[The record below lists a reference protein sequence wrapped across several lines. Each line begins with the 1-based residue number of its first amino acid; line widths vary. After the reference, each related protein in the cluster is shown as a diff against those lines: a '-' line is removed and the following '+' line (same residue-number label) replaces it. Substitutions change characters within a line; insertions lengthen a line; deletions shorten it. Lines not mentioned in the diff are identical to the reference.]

1 MTRDLYL
8 AAARRLVSQAN
19 PDLEAAARRL
29 VESASKH
36 DIDFSLCFGTVEP
49 SAGRHGP
56 IVRQVCLAVLGAG
69 RTAMLF
75 ISEPVRGLAEGPEA
89 VGERRACI
97 DAACEHLG
105 IHNAARVR
113 IAQALPEP
121 EERWALEAFFGA
133 GFRRVGNLVYLRAEP
148 PALRGKARA
157 DENWPAGITV
167 QRVSDIG
174 GLGSSKERE
183 RVDGEL
189 MQALEDSYI
198 DTLDCPEL
206 CGLRTTDDV
215 LDSHRSTGSYDP
227 AWWWLVRLDGRPCG
241 AMLLNRC
248 PDQKSVE
255 LAYLGLGPQA
265 RGKGLGKQLLA
276 FGLERVRKANP
287 GWVMTCAVDERNT
300 PALRLY
306 ASLGFEPHA
315 RRCALVRPI
324 GHAPSGGA
332 ADAGT
337 RQTPR
342 AD

>member
-19 PDLEAAARRL
+19 PDIETAARRL

-36 DIDFSLCFGTVEP
+36 DIDFSLCFGTLEP
-49 SAGRHGP
+49 AAGRHGP

-75 ISEPVRGLAEGPEA
+75 ISEPVKGLPEGPE
-89 VGERRACI
+89 GLCERKASINC
-97 DAACEHLG
+97 ACEHLAA
-105 IHNAARVR
+105 HQAARVR

-121 EERWALEAFFGA
+121 EERWAVEAFFGA
-133 GFRRVGNLVYLRAEP
+133 GFQRVGNLLYMRAEP
-148 PALRGKARA
+148 PASRGRARV
-157 DENWPAGITV
+157 EEGWPAGV
-167 QRVSDIG
+167 AVERVSDIG
-174 GLGSSKERE
+174 GLGSSKERA

-189 MQALEDSYI
+189 MQALDASYI

-206 CGLRTTDDV
+206 CGLRTTEDV

-227 AWWWLVRLDGRPCG
+227 AWWWLVRVGGKPAG

-255 LAYLGLGPQA
+255 LAYLGLGPEA
-265 RGKGLGKQLLA
+265 RGKGLGKRLLA
-276 FGLERVRKANP
+276 FGLDRVRRVNP
-287 GWVMTCAVDERNT
+287 GWIMTCAVDERNT

-306 ASLGFEPHA
+306 ASLGFEAHA

-324 GHAPSGGA
+324 GVTASGGA
-332 ADAGT
+332 DSPES

-342 AD
+342 QD